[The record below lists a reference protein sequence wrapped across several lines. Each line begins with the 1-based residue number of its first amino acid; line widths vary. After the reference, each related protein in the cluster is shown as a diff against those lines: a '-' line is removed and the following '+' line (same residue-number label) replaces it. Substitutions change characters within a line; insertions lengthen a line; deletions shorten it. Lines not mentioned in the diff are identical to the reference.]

1 MMVQH
6 KGSLRSDA
14 ASHPRRRSNANRCIL
29 QSVLA
34 LCFGVSS
41 VPAMGQQDIG
51 HAERG
56 SVMIGAFVTGP
67 DTSARVDSINGRG
80 TDIDLEGDLGFETSK
95 TVARIDGYYW
105 FSTRHRLDYSLFR
118 FARSATKVL
127 EKTIEVGNR
136 TFALSR
142 TIEADSDVDIFKVAY
157 TFAPIVRERGHIG
170 IIIGLYTAKIDL
182 AIRDRQS
189 GEEESRDFT
198 APLPVIGFR
207 GQYDLTERIALRGS
221 LELFS
226 LDAGDADGRL
236 SDTTIGADY
245 SFNDRIAL
253 GLAYNLVSVD
263 IDAQDTGGFI
273 GQVDWGYDGVMLY
286 FKANF
291 GR

>member
-6 KGSLRSDA
+6 KGSPRSDA
-14 ASHPRRRSNANRCIL
+14 ASGSRRCSNASRFVL
-29 QSVLA
+29 EAVLA
-34 LCFGVSS
+34 LGFGVTA

-80 TDIDLEGDLGFETSK
+80 TDIDLEDDLGLDTTK
-95 TVARIDGYYW
+95 TVARLDGYYW
-105 FSTRHRLDYSLFR
+105 FSTRHRLDYSFFR
-118 FARSATKVL
+118 FSRDATKVL
-127 EKTIEVGNR
+127 EKTIEVGDR

-142 TIEADSDVDIFKVAY
+142 TIDAESDIGVFKVGY
-157 TFAPIVRERGHIG
+157 TFAPIVRDRGHLG
-170 IIIGLYTAKIDL
+170 ITMGLYTASIDL

-207 GQYDLTERIALRGS
+207 GQYDVTERIALRGS

-236 SDTTIGADY
+236 SDATIGADY

-273 GQVDWGYDGVMLY
+273 GQIDWGYDGVMLY
-286 FKANF
+286 LKANF